1 MNHRGMPFSNESFTS
16 SPPTI
21 FAKKRPIYNNKEKEE
36 SIAPSNNLDVL
47 SSRQKMLE
55 DSYAGDTAYNSKS
68 KNKNKSNSKRAI
80 HFHDTA
86 SILWIESVE
95 DMSDEEID
103 ACYYSSRD
111 YLGFRDRERNMSR
124 HFSNWGIVQQSRLE
138 EFLGVE
144 SRLQRYHR
152 RQRNK
157 NAVFAVILEQ
167 ELGQELGQEKEHD
180 NVRDADSLV
189 EVEDDDVIIARIY
202 QQYTGESTRLA
213 LGRGATN
220 ATLVNTT
227 SPSSSSSCSSP
238 FVLKER
244 GIKEKEA
251 ASVPRRFLLPWE
263 IPGPSQNKTTRSRPA
278 DLVRYTSCTHPI
290 LPHHYLEMS
299 SWDQPQEPK
308 DFQYEHRCELQERE
322 TNNGRRRQ
330 QAPVQQKIIRSQ
342 EYDQVLPQGQCQYL
356 PRQWPM
362 YCDIV
367 PPMSA
372 PRLLTWNVY

>member
-1 MNHRGMPFSNESFTS
+1 MPFSNESFTS
-16 SPPTI
+16 SPTKS
-21 FAKKRPIYNNKEKEE
+21 AKKRPIYNNKEKEE
-36 SIAPSNNLDVL
+36 SIAPSNNLGL
-47 SSRQKMLE
+47 SPRQTMLE
-55 DSYAGDTAYNSKS
+55 DSCARDATYISKS
-68 KNKNKSNSKRAI
+68 KSKSKRAI

-103 ACYYSSRD
+103 ACYYSNRD
-111 YLGFRDRERNMSR
+111 YLGFRGRERNMSR
-124 HFSNWGIVQQSRLE
+124 HFSSWGIVPGSRVE

-167 ELGQELGQEKEHD
+167 ELGQEMGSN
-180 NVRDADSLV
+180 NVRDADSLL
-189 EVEDDDVIIARIY
+189 EDDDVIIARIY
-202 QQYTGESTRLA
+202 QQYTRESTRLA

-220 ATLVNTT
+220 AALVNATFPP
-227 SPSSSSSCSSP
+227 SSSSSSSSSSSCSSP
-238 FVLKER
+238 FVLRER
-244 GIKEKEA
+244 CIREKEA

-290 LPHHYLEMS
+290 LPHQYLEMS

-308 DFQYEHRCELQERE
+308 DFQYEHQCELQERE
-322 TNNGRRRQ
+322 TNNDRRRQ
-330 QAPVQQKIIRSQ
+330 QAPIRQKIIRGQ
-342 EYDQVLPQGQCQYL
+342 EYNQVMPQGQCQSL
-356 PRQWPM
+356 PQKWLVN
-362 YCDIV
+362 CDIV

>member
-1 MNHRGMPFSNESFTS
+1 MNRGMPFSNESFTS
-16 SPPTI
+16 SPTM
-21 FAKKRPIYNNKEKEE
+21 FAKKRPIYNNKEIEV
-36 SIAPSNNLDVL
+36 SIVPSNNLDL
-47 SSRQKMLE
+47 SPRQKMLK
-55 DSYAGDTAYNSKS
+55 DSCAGDATYNSK
-68 KNKNKSNSKRAI
+68 SKRAI

-86 SILWIESVE
+86 NILWIESVE

-322 TNNGRRRQ
+322 TNHGKRRQ